1 MVNAKT
7 FSQRTEDTS
16 REWFLIDAADI
27 PLGRTA
33 TKIANLLIGKSKVTY
48 TPHVDNGDY
57 VVVINAEQL
66 VVTGD
71 KEVSKKYYRH
81 SGYPGGIS
89 DATLKEVRS
98 KKPERIIE
106 SAVKGMI
113 PKNKLAAGRMARLR
127 VFAGSDHTHTAQTP
141 KIIWQQNLLENT
153 STDLG
158 AVKVQ
163 PHVHVFT
170 RVKVQSLSTTSLLLN
185 TSQTTRRFS
194 LK

>member
-48 TPHVDNGDY
+48 TPHVDDGDY

-71 KEVSKKYYRH
+71 KEVAKKYYRH

-127 VFAGSDHTHTAQTP
+127 VFAGESHTHTAQTP
-141 KIIWQQNLLENT
+141 KIVEM
-153 STDLG
+153 
-158 AVKVQ
+158 
-163 PHVHVFT
+163 
-170 RVKVQSLSTTSLLLN
+170 R
-185 TSQTTRRFS
+185 
-194 LK
+194 